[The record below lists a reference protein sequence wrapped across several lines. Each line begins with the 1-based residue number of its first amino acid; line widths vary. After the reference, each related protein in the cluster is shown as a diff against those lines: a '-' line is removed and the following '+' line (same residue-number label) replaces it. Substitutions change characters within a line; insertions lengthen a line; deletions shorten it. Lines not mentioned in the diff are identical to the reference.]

1 MYQLRNSVS
10 VAYMRESE
18 DGKRM
23 VIVKLNPIN
32 KDDLKVGDVI
42 GVAREIRCGW
52 GASFRHFMV
61 YPAKIIRITPKR
73 TKIETDKFGEH
84 DKYETFYKYDSE
96 AIKESEMAKKF
107 NEIRDGVYAIEDFKS
122 RRGLR
127 VIKDE
132 DLDTLSEHIN
142 AVAEILKGYGKRG
155 RNE

>member
-1 MYQLRNSVS
+1 MDDCTIACQLLRG
-10 VAYMRESE
+10 ESE
-18 DGKRM
+18 DDKRM
-23 VIVKLNPIN
+23 VIGKLNPIN

-107 NEIRDGVYAIEDFKS
+107 KEIRDGVYAIEDFKS
-122 RRGLR
+122 SRGLR

>member
-1 MYQLRNSVS
+1 
-10 VAYMRESE
+10 
-18 DGKRM
+18 M
-23 VIVKLNPIN
+23 VIGKLNPIN

-42 GVAREIRCGW
+42 GVAREIRCVW
-52 GASFRHFMV
+52 GTSFRHVMV

-84 DKYETFYKYDSE
+84 DKHEVFYKYDSE

-122 RRGLR
+122 KRGLR
-127 VIKDE
+127 AIKDE

-142 AVAEILKGYGKRG
+142 AIAEILKSYEKLG
-155 RNE
+155 